1 MCIQNEATIRTGT
14 NTYSLLLLKFSVQTS
29 ARRRTRSG
37 GPRTARTGAERRHRT
52 FEPRPTLE
60 KKNDTDLVS
69 FFFPSARRGSNP
81 QSIFDRNAENTGN
94 ADKHWGCNNVRNVLC
109 AIKIHYLH
117 GFYNAMHHECNM
129 KCNMDGYVVI
139 WCSSINFINSF

>member
-1 MCIQNEATIRTGT
+1 MHH
-14 NTYSLLLLKFSVQTS
+14 SFLLI
-29 ARRRTRSG
+29 
-37 GPRTARTGAERRHRT
+37 
-52 FEPRPTLE
+52 
-60 KKNDTDLVS
+60 
-69 FFFPSARRGSNP
+69 SARRGSNP
-81 QSIFDRNAENTGN
+81 QGIFNGNAENTGN